1 MKQNQ
6 TTKACA
12 YYRYSS
18 LNQTENSIEYQKA
31 RVNMYCAEHDIEI
44 VEEFI
49 DRAVSGTTDRRDGF
63 QKMIAAAMQKPE
75 WDIVVVYDLS
85 RFGRNN
91 SDFHRY
97 RDVLNDNG
105 IELLS
110 TTQNFDK
117 SSEGTLMSDMMAC
130 YNAYYSNKLA
140 ETTHAGMLTAA
151 RKGTHCG
158 GVPCLGFDVSEDGTY
173 EINEAEAKTV
183 QRIFDLYE
191 LGYTRTQMAQML
203 NTEGHRNKQGCLFS
217 KGSFSSILSNERLTG
232 TYVWNRVKAKNSKHK
247 RNNHASKPIEQQ
259 VRIEGGMPQIITPE
273 QFDRVQQKMKSRL
286 KEGVASAKKHN
297 YMLSGL
303 KLMRCKE
310 CGAYL
315 VGTPRSSHGKA
326 YFTYSCPNHR
336 SKKCSQKEIR
346 TELVDTIVAKQLAD
360 DLLSRS
366 DWPNLLKQLN
376 DNKELEHLQSK
387 KTSTERAISSLLKA
401 LEVEYSDKILDRYRI
416 LQAEKEAVERQIE
429 EQQSDGFDL
438 SEEGK
443 ELLRERFEDYI
454 IHSTDPEARA
464 YIKQNVEKILVDN
477 KTVEVTLNIA

>member
-31 RVNMYCAEHDIEI
+31 RVNMYCAENNIEI

-49 DRAVSGTTDRRDGF
+49 DRAVSGTTDRREGF
-63 QKMIAAAMQKPE
+63 QKMIAAALQKPE
-75 WDIVVVYDLS
+75 WNMVVVYDWS
-85 RFGRNN
+85 RFGRSN
-91 SDFHRY
+91 SDVVHY
-97 RDVLNDNG
+97 RDLLSDNG
-105 IELLS
+105 ITLLS
-110 TTQNFDK
+110 ITQNFGN
-117 SSEGTLMSDMMAC
+117 SCEGQLMSNIMIN
-130 YNAYYSNKLA
+130 YNEFYSKKLA
-140 ETTHAGMLTAA
+140 QTTHAGMLTAA
-151 RKGTHCG
+151 QKGTHCG
-158 GVPCLGFDVSEDGTY
+158 GTPCLGFDVQEDGTY
-173 EINEAEAKTV
+173 EINEAEARTV

-191 LGYTRTQMAQML
+191 LGYTRAQMAEML
-203 NTEGHRNKQGCLFS
+203 NAEGHRNKQGNLFS

-232 TYVWNRVKAKNSKHK
+232 VYVWNRVKAKNSKHK

-273 QFDRVQQKMKSRL
+273 QFNRVQQKMKSRL

-336 SKKCSQKEIR
+336 GKKCSQKEIR
-346 TELVDTIVAKQLAD
+346 TELVDTIVAKQLAE

-366 DWPNLLKQLN
+366 DWPSLLKQFN
-376 DNKELEHLQSK
+376 DNKELERLQSK

-401 LEVEYSDKILDRYRI
+401 LEANYSDAILDRYRV

-429 EQQSDGFDL
+429 EQQSGGFDL

-443 ELLRERFEDYI
+443 AHLRERFIDYI
-454 IHSTDPEARA
+454 IHSADPEARA